1 MNGLYDE
8 FRIAVHSVWQ
18 RRWLALA
25 IAWVICLLGWLAV
38 AMIPNSYESTAR
50 ILVQQKTILPNEN
63 RLDAQE
69 RTREIEQVQQ
79 SLTSAVNLEKV
90 IRSTDLGQ
98 NISDP
103 RQMQVKVSSLRGNIS
118 VVAQDEGFFEI
129 SARSSDSSMSDGE
142 NAKISRDIVQ
152 KLIDIFVEE
161 NLAGGRGETR
171 KTLKFLDDQLSTRQI
186 ELEEAEA
193 KRVAFETEN
202 LGLLPG
208 AGSIGQRLSR
218 AGDEL
223 RSVNA
228 ELSSARASLNAM
240 NAQLGRTSPTIST
253 PGFSSGDGGGA
264 RAQLSQAEQRLSILR
279 ARGLTDQHPD
289 VISAQREIA
298 DLRGRA
304 AREPSGSNIITQP
317 NPAYSS
323 LQSLQADRQANVSA
337 LEQQKAVLEADI
349 ASLRDK
355 QSTEPG
361 LAAEQSQLNR
371 DYEVLKNQYDE
382 LLEQREALRLR
393 GQVQTET
400 DALRFSVTDPPSA
413 PTSPVDPNRPL
424 LLLMVLAAGIGGG
437 VAAAFA
443 LAQIKASY
451 ATADRLAK
459 AAGLP
464 VIGSISHTLT
474 SAQRA
479 IRKRRMRWFYGA
491 TAGLLVLFGVLQA
504 LEVVVR
510 GSVV

>member
-18 RRWLALA
+18 RRWIALA
-25 IAWVICLLGWLAV
+25 IAWVICLVGWLAV
-38 AMIPNSYESTAR
+38 AMIPNSYESSAR
-50 ILVQQKTILPNEN
+50 ILVQMNTILPNQSQ
-63 RLDAQE
+63 LDAQE
-69 RTREIEQVQQ
+69 RQREIEQVQQ

-90 IRSTDLGQ
+90 VRSTDLGQ
-98 NISDP
+98 NVATP
-103 RQMQVKVSSLRGNIS
+103 REMQGKVNALRGNIS

-129 SARSSDSSMSDGE
+129 SARSSDSNMTDGE
-142 NAKISRDIVQ
+142 NAKIARDIVQ

-171 KTLKFLDDQLSTRQI
+171 KTLKFLDDQLASRQI

-193 KRVAFETEN
+193 RRVAFETQN

-208 AGSIGQRLSR
+208 SGSIGQRLSKTN
-218 AGDEL
+218 DDL
-223 RSVNA
+223 RRINA
-228 ELSSARASLNAM
+228 ELSSAQASLSALNS
-240 NAQLGRTSPTIST
+240 QLGSTSPTIST
-253 PGFSSGDGGGA
+253 PSFNGTGGGA
-264 RAQLSQAEQRLSILR
+264 RGQLAQAQQRLSVLR

-289 VISAQREIA
+289 IVSAQREVA
-298 DLRGRA
+298 DLRTRA
-304 AREPSGSNIITQP
+304 ANEPSGSTTITQP

-323 LQSLQADRQANVSA
+323 LQSLQADRQANVAA
-337 LEQQKAVLEADI
+337 LLQQKAVLEADI

-355 QSTEPG
+355 QATEPG

-424 LLLMVLAAGIGGG
+424 LLAMVLAAGVGGG
-437 VAAAFA
+437 IAAAFA

-451 ATADRLAK
+451 ATAERLAK

-464 VIGSISHTLT
+464 VVGSISHTLT
-474 SAQRA
+474 NAQRVL
-479 IRKRRMRWFYGA
+479 RKRRMRWFYGSA
-491 TAGLLVLFGVLQA
+491 VGLFVLFGILQA
-504 LEVVVR
+504 LEVVER

>member
-1 MNGLYDE
+1 M
-8 FRIAVHSVWQ
+8 
-18 RRWLALA
+18 
-25 IAWVICLLGWLAV
+25 
-38 AMIPNSYESTAR
+38 
-50 ILVQQKTILPNEN
+50 
-63 RLDAQE
+63 
-69 RTREIEQVQQ
+69 
-79 SLTSAVNLEKV
+79 
-90 IRSTDLGQ
+90 
-98 NISDP
+98 
-103 RQMQVKVSSLRGNIS
+103 
-118 VVAQDEGFFEI
+118 
-129 SARSSDSSMSDGE
+129 
-142 NAKISRDIVQ
+142 
-152 KLIDIFVEE
+152 
-161 NLAGGRGETR
+161 
-171 KTLKFLDDQLSTRQI
+171 
-186 ELEEAEA
+186 
-193 KRVAFETEN
+193 
-202 LGLLPG
+202 
-208 AGSIGQRLSR
+208 
-218 AGDEL
+218 
-223 RSVNA
+223 
-228 ELSSARASLNAM
+228 
-240 NAQLGRTSPTIST
+240 
-253 PGFSSGDGGGA
+253 
-264 RAQLSQAEQRLSILR
+264 R

-304 AREPSGSNIITQP
+304 AREPSGSNTITQP

-323 LQSLQADRQANVSA
+323 LQSLQAERQANVSA
-337 LEQQKAVLEADI
+337 LEQQKAVLEADV

-355 QSTEPG
+355 QTTEPG

-424 LLLMVLAAGIGGG
+424 LLLMVLVAGIGGG

-474 SAQRA
+474 GAQRA

-491 TAGLLVLFGVLQA
+491 TAGLLVIFGVLQA

>member
-25 IAWVICLLGWLAV
+25 VAWLICLLGWIAV
-38 AMIPNSYESTAR
+38 VMIPNSYESNAR
-50 ILVQQKTILPNEN
+50 ILVQMKTILPNEN
-63 RLDAQE
+63 RQDAQE
-69 RTREIEQVQQ
+69 RAREIEQVQQ
-79 SLTSAVNLEKV
+79 SLTSSVNLEKV

-98 NISDP
+98 NVATP
-103 RQMQVKVSSLRGNIS
+103 REMQGKVNALRKNIS
-118 VVAQDEGFFEI
+118 VVAEDESFFRI
-129 SARSSDSSMSDGE
+129 AARSSDSSMSDGE
-142 NAKISRDIVQ
+142 NAKIARDIVQ

-171 KTLKFLDDQLSTRQI
+171 KTLKFLDDQLAARQI

-193 KRVAFETEN
+193 RRVAFETQN

-208 AGSIGQRLSR
+208 AGSISQRI
-218 AGDEL
+218 ANANDNL
-223 RSVNA
+223 RQVNA
-228 ELSSARASLNAM
+228 ELSSAQASLNAL
-240 NAQLGRTSPTIST
+240 NAQLSSTSSTIST
-253 PGFSSGDGGGA
+253 PSFNGGGGA
-264 RAQLSQAEQRLSILR
+264 TAQLQQAQQRLSILR

-289 VISAQREIA
+289 VVSAQREIS
-298 DLRGRA
+298 DLRQRA
-304 AREPSGSNIITQP
+304 ASEPSGATTITQP

-337 LEQQKAVLEADI
+337 LLQQKAVLEADI

-355 QSTEPG
+355 QATEPG

-413 PTSPVDPNRPL
+413 PTSPVEPNRPL
-424 LLLMVLAAGIGGG
+424 LLAMVLAAGIGGG
-437 VAAAFA
+437 IAIAFA

-451 ATADRLAK
+451 ATAERLAK

-464 VIGSISHTLT
+464 VVGSISQTLT
-474 SAQRA
+474 RAQRE
-479 IRKRRMRWFYGA
+479 IRKRRMRWFYGTA
-491 TAGLLVLFGVLQA
+491 AGLFVVFGILQ
-504 LEVVVR
+504 VVEMAQR